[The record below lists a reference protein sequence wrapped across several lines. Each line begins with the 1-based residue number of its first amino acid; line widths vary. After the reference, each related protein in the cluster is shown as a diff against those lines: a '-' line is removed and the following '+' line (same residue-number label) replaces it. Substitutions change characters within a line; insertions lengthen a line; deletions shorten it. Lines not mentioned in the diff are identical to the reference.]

1 MSDTTNIDGIRSA
14 TLNQIERAKRNQTL
28 ALCAAAVFEA
38 WFLLALMLTMDFSNK
53 LHLLLLIS
61 TVGGY
66 TVVVF
71 GLVVLGAWVNRVMLR
86 QLKAIELMKDEI
98 IAELRTQK

>member
-1 MSDTTNIDGIRSA
+1 MSDRTNIDGIRSA
-14 TLNQIERAKRNQTL
+14 TLDQVERARRKQTL

-38 WFLLALMLTMDFSNK
+38 FFLVVLLLAVELGNK
-53 LHLLLLIS
+53 LHVLLLIS

-71 GLVVLGAWVNRVMLR
+71 GLIVLGAWLNRVMLR
-86 QLKAIELMKDEI
+86 NLKAIELMKDEI
-98 IAELRTQK
+98 IAELKKQK

>member
-1 MSDTTNIDGIRSA
+1 MSDRTNVDGIRSA
-14 TLNQIERAKRNQTL
+14 TLDQIERAKRNQLL

-38 WFLLALMLTMDFSNK
+38 WFLLALILIIDFGNK

-66 TVVVF
+66 TVIVF
-71 GLVVLGAWVNRVMLR
+71 GLIVLAAWINRAMLR
-86 QLKAIELMKDEI
+86 NLKAIELIKDEI
-98 IAELRTQK
+98 IIELRKQK